1 MKKINPSALIFL
13 MFMLTTGRAFCQDR
27 IYRNDGTVLNVQIIS
42 IENQTIR
49 YRLPDGSPGR
59 IFYLSSLVIDSISHE
74 NGTTQTF
81 LKPDIPSRTIKR
93 NYVGTDLFNT
103 CFGNPNITYER
114 LSPSGITGFYAELL
128 INLNFED
135 FYGIDN
141 YWKFTNNMYL
151 NYDPFSFFLKTGFSY
166 YPFNCSLK
174 QTGTIR
180 VFTGASLLLGE
191 YKKVD
196 YGEYYYYG
204 EYSIRFTAIISLN
217 LGIKI
222 YLADWLQIKAD
233 LELSVIPFLVFNSPE
248 VGITIGF

>member
-1 MKKINPSALIFL
+1 M
-13 MFMLTTGRAFCQDR
+13 
-27 IYRNDGTVLNVQIIS
+27 
-42 IENQTIR
+42 
-49 YRLPDGSPGR
+49 
-59 IFYLSSLVIDSISHE
+59 
-74 NGTTQTF
+74 
-81 LKPDIPSRTIKR
+81 
-93 NYVGTDLFNT
+93 GTDLFNT

-114 LSPSGITGFYAELL
+114 LSPSGKTGFLCGTADKPELRGFL
-128 INLNFED
+128 RHRQLLEVHEKYVPD
-135 FYGIDN
+135 
-141 YWKFTNNMYL
+141 
-151 NYDPFSFFLKTGFSY
+151 YDPFSFFLKTGFSY

-180 VFTGASLLLGE
+180 VFTAPLPAWRV
-191 YKKVD
+191 KKVD

-204 EYSIRFTAIISLN
+204 EYSIRFTAINSLN